1 MALADMNP
9 RQRSRANNLGSD
21 RLCKAARIISD
32 PEIVG
37 LEAVDGPWLAEQLDL
52 DFREETAAA
61 IPYQLLAKM
70 LEEATMDTDAGPLYV
85 SATLLGMHA
94 RGTCACRAEKS
105 HE

>member
-9 RQRSRANNLGSD
+9 RQRTRRNNLGASK
-21 RLCKAARIISD
+21 LCKAARIIAD

-37 LEAVDGPWLAEQLDL
+37 LDAEDGPWLKEQLDL

-61 IPYQLLAKM
+61 IPYQLIEKM

-94 RGTCACRAEKS
+94 RSTCACRVEKT